1 MIGVVV
7 TAFAVLG
14 LLTVIPG
21 PDMAVVTRAGLSGGR
36 GAALRATFGVVAGLM
51 VWGALTVV
59 GLGAVLA
66 ASAEAYTVVKIVGG
80 MYLVYLGLATLWR
93 SRSRQRTAAIE
104 PAPVPSPGSS
114 WRAGFLTNLLNPK
127 IAVFYTGLLP
137 QLVPPGWPTAPTLAL
152 LVLVHGLLGIVWL
165 GAYSLLLTRAR
176 TTLEKPSVRRVLD
189 RITGTVLFG
198 FGAVVV
204 AEAR

>member
-36 GAALRATFGVVAGLM
+36 SAALRATFGVVAGLM

-80 MYLVYLGLATLWR
+80 MYLVYLGLSTLWR
-93 SRSRQRTAAIE
+93 SRTRPRAARTA
-104 PAPVPSPGSS
+104 PAPVPSSGSS

-137 QLVPPGWPTAPTLAL
+137 QLVPPGWPTAPSLAL

-165 GAYSLLLTRAR
+165 GAYSILLTRAR
-176 TTLEKPSVRRVLD
+176 TTLEKPSVRKVLD

>member
-36 GAALRATFGVVAGLM
+36 GAALRATFGVVTGLM

-80 MYLVYLGLATLWR
+80 MYLVYLGLSTLWR
-93 SRSRQRTAAIE
+93 SRSRQRTAAAE
-104 PAPVPSPGSS
+104 PAPVPSPGSN

-152 LVLVHGLLGIVWL
+152 LVLVHGLLGIAWL

>member
-80 MYLVYLGLATLWR
+80 MYLVYLGLSTLWR
-93 SRSRQRTAAIE
+93 SRSRQRTATAE
-104 PAPVPSPGSS
+104 PAPVPSPGSN

-152 LVLVHGLLGIVWL
+152 LVLVHGLLGIAWL

>member
-7 TAFAVLG
+7 TAVAVLG
-14 LLTVIPG
+14 LLTVMPG

-80 MYLVYLGLATLWR
+80 MYLVYLGVSTLWQ
-93 SRSRQRTAAIE
+93 SRTRRRAVVDAE

-137 QLVPPGWPTAPTLAL
+137 QLVPTAPTLAL

-165 GAYSLLLTRAR
+165 GAYSILLTRAR

-198 FGAVVV
+198 FGAAVV

>member
-1 MIGVVV
+1 MIGVVM

-80 MYLVYLGLATLWR
+80 MYLAYLGLSTLWR
-93 SRSRQRTAAIE
+93 SRSRQRTAAPG
-104 PAPVPSPGSS
+104 PAQVPSPGSS

-165 GAYSLLLTRAR
+165 GAYSLLLPRAR

>member
-21 PDMAVVTRAGLSGGR
+21 PDMAVVTRAGLSAGR

-80 MYLVYLGLATLWR
+80 MYLVYLGLSTLWR
-93 SRSRQRTAAIE
+93 SRSRQRTAAAE
-104 PAPVPSPGSS
+104 PAPVPSPGSN

-152 LVLVHGLLGIVWL
+152 LVLLHGLLGIAWL

>member
-1 MIGVVV
+1 M
-7 TAFAVLG
+7 
-14 LLTVIPG
+14 
-21 PDMAVVTRAGLSGGR
+21 
-36 GAALRATFGVVAGLM
+36 
-51 VWGALTVV
+51 TVV

-80 MYLVYLGLATLWR
+80 MYLVYLGVSTLWQ
-93 SRSRQRTAAIE
+93 SRTRRRAVVDAE

-165 GAYSLLLTRAR
+165 GGYSILLTRAR
-176 TTLEKPSVRRVLD
+176 ATLEKPSVRRVLD
-189 RITGTVLFG
+189 RITGTVLLG
-198 FGAVVV
+198 FGAAVV

>member
-1 MIGVVV
+1 MIGLVV
-7 TAFAVLG
+7 TAVAVLG
-14 LLTVIPG
+14 LLTVMPG

-36 GAALRATFGVVAGLM
+36 GAALRATFGVVAGLL

-80 MYLVYLGLATLWR
+80 LYLVYLGLSTLWR
-93 SRSRQRTAAIE
+93 SRSRTRTAEPE

-152 LVLVHGLLGIVWL
+152 LVLVHGLLGIIWL
-165 GAYSLLLTRAR
+165 GGYSILLTRAR
-176 TTLEKPSVRRVLD
+176 NTMGKPSVRRVLD

-198 FGAVVV
+198 FGAAVV

>member
-1 MIGVVV
+1 MWGVVA
-7 TAFAVLG
+7 TALAVLAQ
-14 LLTVIPG
+14 LTVVPG
-21 PDMAVVTRAGLSGGR
+21 PDMAVVTREGLSGGR
-36 GAALRATFGVVAGLM
+36 SSALRATFGVVAGLM

-66 ASAEAYTVVKIVGG
+66 ASAEAYTVVKVVGG
-80 MYLVYLGLATLWR
+80 LYLVYLGVTTLWQ
-93 SRSRQRTAAIE
+93 SRTRKESAGTK
-104 PAPVPSPGSS
+104 PVSVHLQGSS

-137 QLVPPGWPTAPTLAL
+137 QLVPPGWPTAPTLAA

-176 TTLEKPSVRRVLD
+176 ATLGKPSIRRILD